1 MSSVWLN
8 TALAAFLLALAA
20 YVVAHLA
27 ARPAWARAGVGMI
40 LAGGLA
46 LLVHLVIR
54 WRVSGHAPMSNMHES
69 LMVMTCAAV
78 WLAVGFL
85 RGSPDRAWAGPLGA
99 ILGVLGLAS
108 ASLFDKAITPLM
120 PALRS
125 NWLLVHVIITMT
137 GYAAFALAA
146 AAGTLRIVRAR
157 RHPATRHGEQ
167 AAGRPD
173 DAQGPALDGFVYRA
187 MTIGF
192 LLLTGGIITGAV
204 WANQAWGTYWS
215 WDPKETWSL
224 ITWFVYLA
232 GLHLYRT
239 RGWRGTRFAWA
250 AVAGFAAVLFTYV
263 GVNYLLSGLHS
274 YA

>member
-1 MSSVWLN
+1 MTSFWFN
-8 TALAAFLLALAA
+8 AAFAAFLIGLAA
-20 YVVAHLA
+20 YAVAYLA
-27 ARPAWARAGVGMI
+27 ARPALARAGVAGL
-40 LAGGLA
+40 LAGAAA
-46 LLVHLVIR
+46 LTVHLLLR
-54 WRVSGHAPMSNMHES
+54 WQVAGRAPMSNMHES
-69 LMVMTCAAV
+69 LLVMTCAV
-78 WLAVGFL
+78 PWLALAFRRAPGAGHL
-85 RGSPDRAWAGPLGA
+85 APQDRLWIGPLGA
-99 ILGVLGLAS
+99 ILGVLGLAA
-108 ASLFDKAITPLM
+108 ASLFDKTVTPLM

-125 NWLLVHVIITMT
+125 NWLLVHVLITMI

-146 AAGTLRIVRAR
+146 AAGAVRIVRAR
-157 RHPATRHGEQ
+157 RY
-167 AAGRPD
+167 PD
-173 DAQGPALDGFVYRA
+173 DSQGASLDGFVYRA
-187 MTIGF
+187 MTVGF

-204 WANQAWGTYWS
+204 WANQAWGAYWS

>member
-8 TALAAFLLALAA
+8 ASLAAFLLALAA
-20 YVVAHLA
+20 YVAAHLA
-27 ARPAWARAGVGMI
+27 ARPSWARAGVGMV

-46 LLVHLVIR
+46 LLVHLLVR
-54 WRVSGHAPMSNMHES
+54 WWLSGHAPMANMHES

-78 WLAVGFL
+78 WMALIFL
-85 RGSPDRAWAGPLGA
+85 RGSPDRAWVGPLGA
-99 ILGVLGLAS
+99 ILGVLGLAA
-108 ASLFDKAITPLM
+108 ASLFDKAMTPLM

-125 NWLLVHVIITMT
+125 NWLLVHVVITMT

-146 AAGTLRIVRAR
+146 AAGVVRIVRAR
-157 RHPATRHGEQ
+157 RLPAV
-167 AAGRPD
+167 AGHPD
-173 DAQGPALDGFVYRA
+173 DPQGASLDGFVYRA
-187 MTIGF
+187 MTVGF

-224 ITWFVYLA
+224 ITWFIYLA

-250 AVAGFAAVLFTYV
+250 AVAGFAAVLFTYA